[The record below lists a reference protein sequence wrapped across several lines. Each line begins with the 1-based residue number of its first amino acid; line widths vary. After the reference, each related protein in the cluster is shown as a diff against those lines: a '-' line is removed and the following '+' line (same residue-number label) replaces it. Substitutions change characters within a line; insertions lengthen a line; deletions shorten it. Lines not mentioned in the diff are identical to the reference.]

1 MPLHLT
7 DLLRHKPALIAFVGF
22 CGALVIHLFEVA
34 QGIGNTLEGPHD
46 FRQSQTALTT
56 YYLQRSGLTADYE
69 TPVFG
74 SPASI
79 PFEFPTYQF
88 AVVGV
93 QKLLGCRLD
102 VAGRITSII
111 FFYATLPLIVFTLRR
126 LRLPWAGIWLGL
138 AALLVSPVYIF
149 YTRAFLIESTTLFAS
164 WMFLLCLSVLLFR
177 EPSATDEADEGRVR
191 RIFLLLALAA
201 GMLAAVTKVTTFAV
215 HAAGAVWLWL
225 AFHRKRLRLLANDA
239 GVRRGLR
246 NDAVCLGVI
255 FAGILAVVAWWTHRT
270 DVAKLSNPSP
280 IVHRLT
286 STALTDWNF
295 GYSGQWAKPGTWRGL
310 YNHFLSASVASFF
323 PVGLAV
329 IFFSMLHRHRTVI
342 IALGLTFLTGPAL
355 FTNLFFV
362 HDYYWYANTVFLSLA
377 CGITVGTFLLE
388 SLASLKVTRLLLVA
402 VFILAQA
409 AAYHYSG
416 YHLLQK
422 VPPQETVRLTET
434 LRQHTARGSSIVVF
448 GFDWNSMIPYY
459 SERRAFMVP
468 WDNELFF
475 DDGSQQAIANM
486 VAAGHPV
493 GAVVFG
499 GATATDAVLQNRV
512 LGTLP
517 GHFLHAQ
524 RLDGALILLRDP
536 AHAGDTNTPAKDL

>member
-1 MPLHLT
+1 MPIRLT
-7 DLLRHKPALIAFVGF
+7 DLLSARPVLIAFAGF
-22 CGALVIHLFEVA
+22 CGALVIHLFEVG
-34 QGIGNTLEGPHD
+34 QGLGNTLEGPHD

-56 YYLQRSGLTADYE
+56 YYLQQSGLTIDYE

-93 QKLLGCRLD
+93 HKLLGCRLD
-102 VAGRITSII
+102 IAGRITSIA
-111 FFYATLPLIVFTLRR
+111 FFYATLPLIALTLRR
-126 LRLPWAGIWLGL
+126 LQLPWAGIWLGL
-138 AALLVSPVYIF
+138 ATVLVSPVYIF
-149 YTRAFLIESTTLFAS
+149 YTRAFLIESTALFTSWTFLFA
-164 WMFLLCLSVLLFR
+164 LSVLLFR
-177 EPSATDEADEGRVR
+177 ESPGPDAVSEVRGR
-191 RIFLLLALAA
+191 RIFLLLTLAA
-201 GMLAAVTKVTTFAV
+201 GMLAAVTKVTTFAI

-225 AFHRKRLRLLANDA
+225 AFHRERLRLLGSDT
-239 GVRRGLR
+239 GVRRLLR
-246 NDAVCLGVI
+246 NHAVCLGVI
-255 FAGILAVVAWWTHRT
+255 FAGILVVVAWWTHHT
-270 DVAKLSNPSP
+270 DAAKLRNPSP

-286 STALTDWNF
+286 STALAGWNF
-295 GYSGQWAKPGTWRGL
+295 GYPGQWAEPGTWRGL

-329 IFFSMLHRHRTVI
+329 IVLSMLRRHRAVI
-342 IALGLTFLTGPAL
+342 TALLLAFLTGPAL

-362 HDYYWYANTVFLSLA
+362 HDYYWYANTVFFSLA
-377 CGITVGTFLLE
+377 CGITLGTFLLDY
-388 SLASLKVTRLLLVA
+388 LASLAVTRPLLVA

-422 VPPQETVRLTET
+422 APPQETGRLTET
-434 LRQHTARGSSIVVF
+434 LRQHTAPGSSIVVF
-448 GFDWNSMIPYY
+448 GHDWNSMIPYY

-493 GAVVFG
+493 DAVVFG
-499 GATATDAVLQNRV
+499 GATATDETLQNRV
-512 LGTLP
+512 LSHLP
-517 GHFLHAQ
+517 GRFPHVH
-524 RLDGALILLRDP
+524 RLDGALILARDTACP
-536 AHAGDTNTPAKDL
+536 GSAETPAKRP

>member
-1 MPLHLT
+1 MPIRLT
-7 DLLRHKPALIAFVGF
+7 DLLSARPVLIAFAGF
-22 CGALVIHLFEVA
+22 CGALVIHLFEVG

-56 YYLQRSGLTADYE
+56 YYLQQNGLTIDYE

-93 QKLLGCRLD
+93 HKLLGCRLD
-102 VAGRITSII
+102 IAGRITSIA
-111 FFYATLPLIVFTLRR
+111 FFYATLPLIAFTLRR
-126 LRLPWAGIWLGL
+126 LQLPWAGIWLGL
-138 AALLVSPVYIF
+138 ATILVSPVYIF
-149 YTRAFLIESTTLFAS
+149 YTRAFLIESTALFTSWTFLFA
-164 WMFLLCLSVLLFR
+164 LSVLLFR
-177 EPSATDEADEGRVR
+177 ESPGPDAASEARGR
-191 RIFLLLALAA
+191 RIFLLLTLVA
-201 GMLAAVTKVTTFAV
+201 GMLAAATKITTFAI

-225 AFHRKRLRLLANDA
+225 AFHRERLRLLGSDS
-239 GVRRGLR
+239 GVRRLLR
-246 NDAVCLGVI
+246 NHAVWLGVI
-255 FAGILAVVAWWTHRT
+255 FVGILVVVAWWTHHT
-270 DVAKLSNPSP
+270 DAAKLRNPSP

-286 STALTDWNF
+286 STALAGWNF
-295 GYSGQWAKPGTWRGL
+295 GYPGQWAQPGTWRGL
-310 YNHFLSASVASFF
+310 YHHFLSATVASFF

-329 IFFSMLHRHRTVI
+329 IFFSLVTRHRAVT
-342 IALGLTFLTGPAL
+342 IALLLAFLTGPVL

-362 HDYYWYANTVFLSLA
+362 HDYYWYANSVFFALA
-377 CGITVGTFLLE
+377 CGITVGAFLLDC
-388 SLASLKVTRLLLVA
+388 LANRRVPGLLVVA

-422 VPPQETVRLTET
+422 APPHETARLAET

-448 GFDWNSMIPYY
+448 GYDWNSMIPYY

-475 DDGSQQAIANM
+475 DAGSQQAIANM

-493 GAVVFG
+493 AAVVFG
-499 GATATDAVLQNRV
+499 GATATDEALQTRA
-512 LGTLP
+512 LSQLPGRFPRAHRLAGTL
-517 GHFLHAQ
+517 
-524 RLDGALILLRDP
+524 ILVRDP
-536 AHAGDTNTPAKDL
+536 ADSGGPTTTPPR

>member
-1 MPLHLT
+1 MPIRLT
-7 DLLRHKPALIAFVGF
+7 DLLRNKPALAAFAGF
-22 CGALVIHLFEVA
+22 CGALVIHLFEVS

-56 YYLQRSGLTADYE
+56 YYLQRSGLTIDYE

-93 QKLLGCRLD
+93 HRLLGCRLD
-102 VAGRITSII
+102 VAGRIASIAI
-111 FFYATLPLIVFTLRR
+111 FYATLPLIVLTLRR
-126 LRLPWAGIWLGL
+126 LKLPWTGIWLGL

-149 YTRAFLIESTTLFAS
+149 YTRAFLIESTALFTS
-164 WMFLLCLSVLLFR
+164 WTFLFTLSVLLFR
-177 EPSATDEADEGRVR
+177 DPSDPGAAREVRMR

-201 GMLAAVTKVTTFAV
+201 GMLAAVTKITTFAV

-225 AFHRKRLRLLANDA
+225 AFHRERLRLLGNDP
-239 GVRRGLR
+239 GVRRLLR
-246 NDAVCLGVI
+246 NNAIYLGVI
-255 FAGILAVVAWWTHRT
+255 FAGILVVVVYWTHHT
-270 DVAKLSNPSP
+270 DVAKLRNPSP

-286 STALTDWNF
+286 SAALVDWNF
-295 GYSGQWAKPGTWRGL
+295 GYPGQLAKTATWRGL
-310 YNHFLSASVASFF
+310 YNQFLSASVASFF

-329 IFFSMLHRHRTVI
+329 ILFSMIHRHRSVT
-342 IALGLTFLTGPAL
+342 IALLLAFVTGPAL

-362 HDYYWYANTVFLSLA
+362 HDYYWYANTVFFSLA

-388 SLASLKVTRLLLVA
+388 YLASLAVTRLLLVA

-409 AAYHYSG
+409 ATYHYSG

-422 VPPQETVRLTET
+422 APPQETGRLAET
-434 LRQHTARGSSIVVF
+434 LRQHTAQGSSIVVF
-448 GFDWNSMIPYY
+448 GYDWNSMIPYY

-486 VAAGHPV
+486 AAAGHPV
-493 GAVVFG
+493 DAVVFG
-499 GATATDAVLQNRV
+499 GATATDETLQNRV
-512 LGTLP
+512 LSLLP
-517 GHFLHAQ
+517 GRFLRAH
-524 RLDGALILLRDP
+524 RLDGVLILLRDP
-536 AHAGDTNTPAKDL
+536 AHAGGTATPAENL